1 MALPLG
7 TVVAGYV
14 IEGVLGSGGMGTV
27 YLARHPTLPRS
38 DALKILSVELSQD
51 EQFRVRFIREA
62 DLAATLSHPNIVT
75 VFNRGET
82 DDGQLWIAM
91 QYVEGTTASDLHA
104 TVLTPA
110 RVAAIITD
118 VGAAL
123 DYAHSRRV
131 LHRDIKPSNFLVSAD
146 HERVLLADFGIARA
160 FDDTTLTATGSLVGT
175 ASYAAPEAIQGGS
188 VDQRADVYSLG
199 CALFRLLTGRAP
211 YEDLR
216 GPAMLM
222 AHVLQ
227 PIPRPS
233 HIVVGLPPAID
244 DVIAVAMAKDPAA
257 RFPTAGALA
266 GAARAALSGQPLP
279 QAPPG
284 GPETRIW
291 AAPPLSYPTTR
302 RPGIG
307 GGAISPAGFA
317 GAAHP
322 GLAGAASSSDER
334 GGPRAP
340 RRRKRGIIAA
350 AIGLVTIV
358 AAAVIAGVLL
368 TGHRGAT
375 LAPYQP
381 QSMTGTLGT
390 VELHHRPVAV
400 AALGPGDA
408 DAVLSLGV
416 QPVAIGGTHG
426 QTPSWLAPMVKSSP
440 AMLPTVDPATL
451 AETRPD
457 LIIDTGSLD
466 KATYNQLAAIAPT
479 LTRPAD
485 TTQEWNWQNQLTWI
499 ATALGRTTTAT
510 TLLNNA
516 VAEQTQIKSD
526 NPAFSGKTITV
537 VSLSDTT
544 TTVAT
549 KVSPP
554 TAYLEGLG
562 FAYNVYFKRG
572 PNDPPEVEVDEDSFD
587 WGRAKM
593 TDVMIVIRT
602 DRAAGGGG
610 FGGLPS
616 KFALFNEPLVIV
628 DDLATIT
635 ALNSGGPAATTYLD
649 TTLVNKLAHQ
659 IH

>member
-1 MALPLG
+1 M
-7 TVVAGYV
+7 
-14 IEGVLGSGGMGTV
+14 
-27 YLARHPTLPRS
+27 
-38 DALKILSVELSQD
+38 
-51 EQFRVRFIREA
+51 
-62 DLAATLSHPNIVT
+62 
-75 VFNRGET
+75 
-82 DDGQLWIAM
+82 
-91 QYVEGTTASDLHA
+91 
-104 TVLTPA
+104 
-110 RVAAIITD
+110 
-118 VGAAL
+118 
-123 DYAHSRRV
+123 
-131 LHRDIKPSNFLVSAD
+131 
-146 HERVLLADFGIARA
+146 
-160 FDDTTLTATGSLVGT
+160 
-175 ASYAAPEAIQGGS
+175 
-188 VDQRADVYSLG
+188 
-199 CALFRLLTGRAP
+199 
-211 YEDLR
+211 
-216 GPAMLM
+216 
-222 AHVLQ
+222 
-227 PIPRPS
+227 
-233 HIVVGLPPAID
+233 
-244 DVIAVAMAKDPAA
+244 
-257 RFPTAGALA
+257 
-266 GAARAALSGQPLP
+266 
-279 QAPPG
+279 
-284 GPETRIW
+284 
-291 AAPPLSYPTTR
+291 
-302 RPGIG
+302 
-307 GGAISPAGFA
+307 
-317 GAAHP
+317 
-322 GLAGAASSSDER
+322 
-334 GGPRAP
+334 
-340 RRRKRGIIAA
+340 
-350 AIGLVTIV
+350 GLVTIV
-358 AAAVIAGVLL
+358 AAAVLAGVLL
-368 TGHRGAT
+368 TEHRGAT

-440 AMLPTVDPATL
+440 AMLPTADPATL

-499 ATALGRTTTAT
+499 ATSLGRTTTAT

-537 VSLSDTT
+537 VNLSDTT

-602 DRAAGGGG
+602 DRAAGGADSAVYQASSPCSTNRSLLSMT
-610 FGGLPS
+610 LPPLPRS
-616 KFALFNEPLVIV
+616 TAADQQPPHTSTRHWSTNSPTRSTDPAVSPLLALVAMTSSDRFCDAIQESI
-628 DDLATIT
+628 D
-635 ALNSGGPAATTYLD
+635 
-649 TTLVNKLAHQ
+649 
-659 IH
+659 

>member
-38 DALKILSVELSQD
+38 DALKILSAELSQD

-160 FDDTTLTATGSLVGT
+160 FDDTTLTAIGSLVGT

-257 RFPTAGALA
+257 RFPTAGHSPARPGPPFLA
-266 GAARAALSGQPLP
+266 NPCPRRHPAGRKPGFGRPRRCHIRP
-279 QAPPG
+279 RDPPG
-284 GPETRIW
+284 SVAVPS
-291 AAPPLSYPTTR
+291 L
-302 RPGIG
+302 RPG
-307 GGAISPAGFA
+307 SP
-317 GAAHP
+317 
-322 GLAGAASSSDER
+322 
-334 GGPRAP
+334 GPL
-340 RRRKRGIIAA
+340 I
-350 AIGLVTIV
+350 
-358 AAAVIAGVLL
+358 
-368 TGHRGAT
+368 
-375 LAPYQP
+375 
-381 QSMTGTLGT
+381 
-390 VELHHRPVAV
+390 
-400 AALGPGDA
+400 
-408 DAVLSLGV
+408 
-416 QPVAIGGTHG
+416 
-426 QTPSWLAPMVKSSP
+426 P
-440 AMLPTVDPATL
+440 A
-451 AETRPD
+451 
-457 LIIDTGSLD
+457 
-466 KATYNQLAAIAPT
+466 
-479 LTRPAD
+479 
-485 TTQEWNWQNQLTWI
+485 
-499 ATALGRTTTAT
+499 
-510 TLLNNA
+510 
-516 VAEQTQIKSD
+516 
-526 NPAFSGKTITV
+526 
-537 VSLSDTT
+537 
-544 TTVAT
+544 
-549 KVSPP
+549 
-554 TAYLEGLG
+554 
-562 FAYNVYFKRG
+562 
-572 PNDPPEVEVDEDSFD
+572 
-587 WGRAKM
+587 
-593 TDVMIVIRT
+593 
-602 DRAAGGGG
+602 
-610 FGGLPS
+610 
-616 KFALFNEPLVIV
+616 
-628 DDLATIT
+628 
-635 ALNSGGPAATTYLD
+635 
-649 TTLVNKLAHQ
+649 
-659 IH
+659 